1 MCYDTLMNGKRN
13 EIKRNSKLKR
23 HSAHILYVYVIYVY
37 IIWIFHCI
45 FYKNYIPLYILDKTL
60 VSKTLWPFFVVF
72 YNNAMKYIGKSPPWF
87 LSWCRRGA
95 NNAEEW
101 CRGGANIAEKGC
113 SSGKIITEE

>member
-1 MCYDTLMNGKRN
+1 
-13 EIKRNSKLKR
+13 
-23 HSAHILYVYVIYVY
+23 
-37 IIWIFHCI
+37 
-45 FYKNYIPLYILDKTL
+45 
-60 VSKTLWPFFVVF
+60 
-72 YNNAMKYIGKSPPWF
+72 MKYIGKSPPWF